1 MSAGTTPLA
10 LVYDFDGTLAA
21 GNMQEYE
28 FVPAIGM
35 AKEEFWREVEELST
49 RHDAD
54 GILMYMM
61 HMLDRAK
68 TANVSVRRDDFV
80 RFGRSV
86 ELFPGV
92 ERWFDRITAYAAE
105 RNVVLE
111 HYIVSSGIREMIEG
125 TAIGDKFTK
134 IYASSFV
141 YDQDGVA
148 RWPALAVNYTTKTQ
162 FLFRINKGTLAVS
175 DSEMINR
182 YVPDAERPVPFS
194 NIVFIGDGP
203 TDVPCFRLMREKG
216 GRAIAVYR
224 PEVHDSRRVADEFLR
239 DGRIDTLAPADYRD
253 GGQLDEIVKRI
264 VDATAAHAELA
275 RVAEASNNTANGRQ
289 E

>member
-1 MSAGTTPLA
+1 MSGETAPLA

-35 AKEEFWREVEELST
+35 AKEEFWREVGELSAA
-49 RHDAD
+49 HDAD

-105 RNVVLE
+105 RNVVLD

-125 TAIGDKFTK
+125 TSIAGKFAR

-203 TDVPCFRLMREKG
+203 TDVPCFRLIREKG
-216 GRAIAVYR
+216 GHAIAVYR
-224 PEVHDSRRVADEFLR
+224 PDAPDSRRVADEFLR

-253 GGQLDEIVKRI
+253 GGQLDEIVKRL

>member
-1 MSAGTTPLA
+1 MSGETAPLA

-35 AKEEFWREVEELST
+35 AKEEFWREVGELSAA
-49 RHDAD
+49 HDAD

-105 RNVVLE
+105 RNVVLD

-125 TAIGDKFTK
+125 TSIAGKFAR

-203 TDVPCFRLMREKG
+203 TDVPCFRLIREKG
-216 GRAIAVYR
+216 GHAIAVYR
-224 PEVHDSRRVADEFLR
+224 PDAPDSRRVADEFLR

-253 GGQLDEIVKRI
+253 GGQLDEIVKRL

-275 RVAEASNNTANGRQ
+275 RVTEASNNTANGRQ